1 MAKNIL
7 DTIVEKKREEVLRN
21 KKLSPLSRLHS
32 FESYRRKTNVIAF
45 PEAGEKPGII
55 AEFKRKSPSRG
66 LIHPDADPVEVATA
80 YEAAGVSAM
89 SVLTDQSFFGGSLLD
104 LKRIREACPRLVL
117 LRKDFIIDSYQL
129 HEASAYGADMVLLI
143 AAILDRREVEELAME
158 AASLGLN
165 TLFEVHHKG
174 ELDKYHKEIKFVG
187 VNNRDL
193 KTFKVDTNR
202 SLELIEA
209 LPRGVV
215 PVSESGLSDPKEIRR
230 LSNAGYG
237 LFLMG
242 ESFMKEK
249 DPGGACQR
257 FVNMIEKK

>member
-7 DTIVEKKREEVLRN
+7 DTIVEKKREEVLKN
-21 KKLSPLSRLHS
+21 KKISPLSSLHS
-32 FESYRRKTNVIAF
+32 FESYRRKTNVLAF
-45 PEAGEKPGII
+45 SEAGVKPGII

-89 SVLTDQSFFGGSLLD
+89 SILTDQSFFGGSLMD
-104 LKRIREACPRLVL
+104 LKRVREACPGLVL
-117 LRKDFIIDSYQL
+117 LRKDFVIDPYQL

-143 AAILDRREVEELAME
+143 AAILDRREVEELALE
-158 AASLGLN
+158 AVSLGLN
-165 TLFEVHHKG
+165 ILFEVHHKG
-174 ELDKYHKEIKFVG
+174 ELEKYHREIKFVG

-193 KTFKVDTNR
+193 KTFKVDTGR
-202 SLELIEA
+202 SLELIED
-209 LPRGVV
+209 LPTGVV
-215 PVSESGLSDPKEIRR
+215 PVSESGLSDPEEIKR
-230 LSNAGYG
+230 LCKAGFS

-249 DPGGACQR
+249 DPGAACQR
-257 FVNMIEKK
+257 FIKMI